1 MKQQFLVDIADTFKT
16 YIYEDNRKAVPSSA
30 TFTVYKP
37 GSSEKL
43 IDGVAMT
50 VAADG
55 LLSYALTAVHND
67 IADENYKA
75 VISYVLAGTT
85 YYITLFYDVVKSVL
99 AQVITDDDLINELP
113 QLRDK
118 QWLTHGVVDSGSTT
132 TLIDAELKRY
142 ADDFF
147 TGGLATNLTKDE
159 SREITDFTASSGTVT
174 TVAFSAANAASD
186 KYQLQRSFSKEI
198 QRAFEKLE
206 SMLFQAGRRA
216 YLVLDS
222 SDLREVHILLS
233 VAETC
238 KGFIT
243 SDGGSMWSYFFDLYD
258 KRSYAIFKSLNLKY
272 DISKDGYV
280 SSEEESLRIKRTTGR
295 T

>member
-1 MKQQFLVDIADTFKT
+1 MKQQFLYNTAGTFKA
-16 YIYEDNRKAVPSSA
+16 YVYEHNRKLVPTSA
-30 TFTVYKP
+30 TITVYEP
-37 GSSEKL
+37 ASSSILITGSM
-43 IDGVAMT
+43 A

-55 LLSYALTAVHND
+55 LLSYALTAADND
-67 IADENYKA
+67 DAKENYKV
-75 VISYVLAGTT
+75 VIAYVSGGSTFYL
-85 YYITLFYDVVKSVL
+85 TLFYDVVKSIL

-272 DISKDGYV
+272 DSSQDGYV
-280 SSEEESLRIKRTTGR
+280 SAEEENARIKRTIGR